1 MVDKDDIFQE
11 EDNINPQ
18 KHDGEEPSSGED
30 DDILDLFDE
39 AETSDDTID
48 EEVIDLAEIAEE
60 SDEDVLEL
68 SEEADDDEILDL
80 DEAVDEADA
89 EEEDDI
95 LDLTDTAAVE
105 DEEVLDLTEAA
116 EDFEDDEI
124 LDLNEA
130 VDEGEAEAEEEVM
143 DLTEPLGSNEPDR
156 DEYELETPTT
166 PSAGYEEDKELLELI
181 DDIQAT
187 LNDKPITDDT
197 EDQEETA
204 EDVVASDMNIPT
216 EDAESYEFLDDDE
229 FIASEELPESE
240 TEFVDHLGI
249 DLTSEIERK
258 ALEEME
264 EAAMEDVQPTKG
276 MEPAT
281 NPDSVE
287 STVIK
292 QALTEMLADQDNSLV
307 KAIEKAVKKAL
318 GQGETD

>member
-11 EDNINPQ
+11 EEDINPQ
-18 KHDGEEPSSGED
+18 KHDGEEPSSDED

-39 AETSDDTID
+39 TETPDGTID
-48 EEVIDLAEIAEE
+48 EEVIDLAEIAGE
-60 SDEDVLEL
+60 SDDDVLEL
-68 SEEADDDEILDL
+68 SEEADDDDG
-80 DEAVDEADA
+80 
-89 EEEDDI
+89 
-95 LDLTDTAAVE
+95 
-105 DEEVLDLTEAA
+105 
-116 EDFEDDEI
+116 I
-124 LDLNEA
+124 LDLNDA
-130 VDEGEAEAEEEVM
+130 VDETEEGVM
-143 DLTEPLGSNEPDR
+143 DPREPTGSNEPDQE
-156 DEYELETPTT
+156 DVSVAETSTT

-197 EDQEETA
+197 KDQEETA
-204 EDVVASDMNIPT
+204 EDVVASDMDIPA
-216 EDAESYEFLDDDE
+216 EDTESYEFLDDDE

-264 EAAMEDVQPTKG
+264 EAAMEDVQPAEG
-276 MEPAT
+276 IEPVT
-281 NPDSVE
+281 NSESME

-292 QALTEMLADQDNSLV
+292 QALTEMLADEDNPLV

-318 GQGETD
+318 GQGENT